1 MSTESVEA
9 LPSAQ
14 LTDLETRL
22 AEAAKRARTMSLI
35 QVSLVLVAIL
45 AILFWVLL
53 NLGLDLGFMQKWFGF
68 IFQGFWTTL
77 EISALSIMAAVVL
90 ALLGALGRL
99 SRNPLLYGPATF
111 YVSLVRGTPLLVQI
125 FFIYL
130 ALPQLKIAGIA
141 PNGIILPGFLSG
153 VTALSLNYG
162 AYMTEIF
169 RAGIQSIGI
178 GQREAAY
185 ALGMTYGQ
193 MMRRVVLPQALRL
206 IIPPTGNEFIAMLKD
221 SALVSVTGAVWEL
234 TFRAQKIGRQYFH
247 SLETLIVAAALYWI
261 MTIVFQSL
269 QERLERY
276 LARSER
282 A

>member
-1 MSTESVEA
+1 MSAEVSSA
-9 LPSAQ
+9 SAQ
-14 LTDLETRL
+14 SDLEIRL
-22 AEAAKRARTMSLI
+22 AEVARRAERKNLI
-35 QVSLVLVAIL
+35 QVILVWIL
-45 AILFWVLL
+45 ILIVLFWVLL
-53 NLGLDLGFMQKWFGF
+53 QLGLDLGFMQKWFKF
-68 IFQGFWTTL
+68 ILQGVGSTL
-77 EISALSIMAAVVL
+77 LICVLSILAAVVL

-99 SRNPLLYGPATF
+99 SKNPLFYGPATF

-125 FFIYL
+125 YFIYL
-130 ALPQLKIAGIA
+130 ALPQLKIPNLAPKGIV
-141 PNGIILPGFLSG
+141 LPGLLSG
-153 VTALSLNYG
+153 VIALSLNYG

-185 ALGMTYGQ
+185 ALGMSYGQ
-193 MMRRVVLPQALRL
+193 MMRRIVLPQALRI

-234 TFRAQKIGRQYFH
+234 TFRAQKLGRQYFH
-247 SLETLIVAAALYWI
+247 SLETLIIAAGIYWC

-269 QERLERY
+269 QERLEGY

-282 A
+282 R

>member
-1 MSTESVEA
+1 MSAEVSPA
-9 LPSAQ
+9 SAQ
-14 LTDLETRL
+14 SDLEIRL
-22 AEAAKRARTMSLI
+22 AEVARRAERRNLI
-35 QVSLVLVAIL
+35 QVILVWIFIL
-45 AILFWVLL
+45 IVLFWVLL
-53 NLGLDLGFMQKWFGF
+53 QLGLDIEFMQKWFKF
-68 IFQGFWTTL
+68 ILQGVGSTL
-77 EISALSIMAAVVL
+77 LICVLSILAAVVL

-99 SRNPLLYGPATF
+99 SNNPLLYGPATF

-125 FFIYL
+125 YFIYL
-130 ALPQLKIAGIA
+130 ALPQLKIPTLA
-141 PNGIILPGFLSG
+141 PKGIILPGLLSG
-153 VTALSLNYG
+153 VIALSLNYG

-185 ALGMTYGQ
+185 ALGMSYSQ
-193 MMRRVVLPQALRL
+193 MMRRIVLPQALRV

-234 TFRAQKIGRQYFH
+234 TFRAQKLGRQYFH
-247 SLETLIVAAALYWI
+247 SLETLIIAAGIYWC

-269 QERLERY
+269 QERLEDY

-282 A
+282 R

>member
-1 MSTESVEA
+1 MSAEVSSA
-9 LPSAQ
+9 SAQ
-14 LTDLETRL
+14 SDLEIRL
-22 AEAAKRARTMSLI
+22 AEVARRAERKNLI
-35 QVSLVLVAIL
+35 QVILVWGFIL
-45 AILFWVLL
+45 IVLFWLL
-53 NLGLDLGFMQKWFGF
+53 LQLGLDLGFMQKWFKF
-68 IFQGFWTTL
+68 ILQGVGSTL
-77 EISALSIMAAVVL
+77 LICVLSILAAVVL

-99 SRNPLLYGPATF
+99 SKNPLLYGSATF

-125 FFIYL
+125 YFIYL
-130 ALPQLKIAGIA
+130 ALPQLKIPSLAPKGIV
-141 PNGIILPGFLSG
+141 LPGLLSG
-153 VTALSLNYG
+153 VIALSLNYG

-185 ALGMTYGQ
+185 ALGMSYGQ
-193 MMRRVVLPQALRL
+193 MMRRIVLPQALRI

-234 TFRAQKIGRQYFH
+234 TFRAQKLGRQYFH
-247 SLETLIVAAALYWI
+247 SLETLIIAAGIYWC

-269 QERLERY
+269 QERLEGY

-282 A
+282 R

>member
-1 MSTESVEA
+1 MSVEKSVA
-9 LPSAQ
+9 PASAMSE
-14 LTDLETRL
+14 LEIRL
-22 AEAAKRARTMSLI
+22 AEVARRTRRRNLI
-35 QVSLVLVAIL
+35 QVTLVWIL
-45 AILFWVLL
+45 ILIVLFWVLL
-53 NLGLDLGFMQKWFGF
+53 QLGLDLGFMQKWFKF
-68 IFQGFWTTL
+68 ILQGAWFTL
-77 EISALSIMAAVVL
+77 QICFLSIVAAVVL

-125 FFIYL
+125 YFIYL
-130 ALPQLKIAGIA
+130 ALPQLKIPTLA
-141 PNGIILPGFLSG
+141 PEGIILPGLLSG
-153 VTALSLNYG
+153 VIALSLNYG

-193 MMRRVVLPQALRL
+193 MTRRITLPQAFRV

-247 SLETLIVAAALYWI
+247 SLETLIVAAGIYWCL
-261 MTIVFQSL
+261 TIVFQSL
-269 QERLERY
+269 QERLEGY

-282 A
+282 R

>member
-1 MSTESVEA
+1 MSVEKSVA
-9 LPSAQ
+9 PASAMSE
-14 LTDLETRL
+14 LEIRL
-22 AEAAKRARTMSLI
+22 AEVARRTRRRNLI
-35 QVSLVLVAIL
+35 QVTLVWILIL

-53 NLGLDLGFMQKWFGF
+53 QLGLDLGFMQKWFKF
-68 IFQGFWTTL
+68 ILQGAWFTL
-77 EISALSIMAAVVL
+77 QICFLSIIAAVVL

-125 FFIYL
+125 YFIYL
-130 ALPQLKIAGIA
+130 ALPQLKIPTLA
-141 PNGIILPGFLSG
+141 PEGIILPGLLSG
-153 VTALSLNYG
+153 VIALSLNYG

-193 MMRRVVLPQALRL
+193 MTRRIILPQAFRV

-247 SLETLIVAAALYWI
+247 SLETLIVAAGIYWCL
-261 MTIVFQSL
+261 TIVFQSL
-269 QERLERY
+269 QERLEGY

-282 A
+282 R